1 MGIILSMNRIESFV
15 EESGFKS
22 LEEFA
27 EHYETGAE
35 KRITN
40 VLNEMGIWGL
50 VKTQRKTLVPKDKL
64 SVRVTFGSF
73 LNESLSLRFLLN
85 QVIRMFVVDKPYK
98 DKVRFYVEMKL
109 SFTSSRECDGI
120 VYTFHYD

>member
-73 LNESLSLRFLLN
+73 LKR
-85 QVIRMFVVDKPYK
+85 
-98 DKVRFYVEMKL
+98 
-109 SFTSSRECDGI
+109 
-120 VYTFHYD
+120 